1 MARQARDR
9 SPLKVYHAILRGVN
23 KQQIFECTEDYEH
36 FVRILQRQCG
46 LPVETRPTRVQTAPR
61 QYILEP
67 DKEPPSHILQ
77 QEADTLPERHCY
89 LYAWCLMGNH
99 VHLLIK
105 ESDEPIGDVMK
116 RISSS
121 YVFYYNHKYDRV
133 GHLFQERFKSQPVD
147 DWTYFLTLLRYIHQ
161 NPLKPQLVHNLIDYP
176 WSSWLEYTNRHPL
189 PFSSTQTVLNR
200 IPLDELTQ
208 LVNDLLTDD
217 EEQDF
222 LDVEVRNPNRLT
234 TDEDIW
240 QELTTLSG
248 ATNATEFQALPR
260 PQQKHYLYLLHEQGA
275 GPRTLSRLTGVPYS
289 IVQRATSKANEQKY
303 NTPTAMVCESTPEE
317 DLWQTYLEED
327 DSQPYPD
334 Y

>member
-9 SPLKVYHAILRGVN
+9 SDLKVYHAILRGVN

-46 LPVETRPTRVQTAPR
+46 LPVETRPSRVHSNNTIIDSDDEKPP
-61 QYILEP
+61 YIL
-67 DKEPPSHILQ
+67 KEI
-77 QEADTLPERHCY
+77 ETTPERHCY

-121 YVFYYNHKYDRV
+121 YVYYYNHKYDRV
-133 GHLFQERFKSQPVD
+133 GHLFQERFKSQPVE
-147 DWTYFLTLLRYIHQ
+147 DWQYFLTLLRYIHQ
-161 NPLKPQLVHNLIDYP
+161 NPLKPQLVRNLNDYP
-176 WSSWLEYTNRHPL
+176 WSSWIEYTGNHPL
-189 PFSSTQTVLNR
+189 PFSSTQAVLSR
-200 IPLDELTQ
+200 IPLNELTT
-208 LVNDLLTDD
+208 LVNEFLTDD
-217 EEQDF
+217 EEQDI
-222 LDVEVRNPNRLT
+222 LDVEGRNQHSVT
-234 TDEDIW
+234 TDSEIW
-240 QELTTLSG
+240 NLIQVLCG

-260 PQQKHYLYLLHEQGA
+260 PQQKHYLSLLHEHGA

-289 IVQRATSKANEQKY
+289 IVQRATSIAKEQKH
-303 NTPTAMVCESTPEE
+303 NTRANMACESTPE
-317 DLWQTYLEED
+317 DALWQTYCDED
-327 DSQPYPD
+327 DFLSYPD